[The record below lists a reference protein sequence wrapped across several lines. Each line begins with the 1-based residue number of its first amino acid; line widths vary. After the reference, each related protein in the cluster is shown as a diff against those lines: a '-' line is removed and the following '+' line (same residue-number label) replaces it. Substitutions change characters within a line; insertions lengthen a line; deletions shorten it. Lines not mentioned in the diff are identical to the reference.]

1 MLTLQAPS
9 VFAWGLVPLGKA
21 DSISGKHFA
30 WVLWMSMAVKVTVA
44 GLSWSICS
52 KEALAGAK

>member
-1 MLTLQAPS
+1 MKPMPI
-9 VFAWGLVPLGKA
+9 VF
-21 DSISGKHFA
+21 
-30 WVLWMSMAVKVTVA
+30 WVLWMSVAVKVTVA

>member
-1 MLTLQAPS
+1 M
-9 VFAWGLVPLGKA
+9 FAWGLVPLGKA